1 MRATDR
7 RGIIMT
13 RNEAEI
19 ILKEHRQ
26 EHVLRGYD
34 ALSEQAQQ
42 ELLTQISEVNW
53 DDLTLAGVQ
62 TEIPLGKISPLGAV
76 EIAEINQRREEFEQA
91 GYDAIRKGKV
101 AALLLAGGMGTRL
114 GLDKPKGELNVGIDK
129 TLYLF
134 ECLIHNLM
142 DVTSVAGNSIP
153 LYIMTSEKNND
164 ETIAFFEEHDYFG
177 YPKEDV
183 AFFVQEMAA
192 AVDYDGK
199 LLLEAPG
206 RLATSP
212 NGNGGWFS
220 SLVKA
225 GLLEDVH
232 ARGVEWINIF
242 AVDNVLQR
250 ICDPAFIG
258 ATILSGKV
266 SGSKVV
272 RKVDAYEKMGV
283 LCLEDG
289 KPSVVEYYE
298 MSKEMAESTDEH
310 GNLLYAFGVILNY
323 IFRVDKLEEIVE
335 RHLPVHVV
343 EKKIPYITED
353 GTPVKPEAPNGYK
366 FETLVVDMIRMMD
379 DNLSYEVVREK
390 EFAPIKNLHGVDSL
404 DSARELLIKNGVE
417 L

>member
-1 MRATDR
+1 
-7 RGIIMT
+7 MT

-19 ILKEHRQ
+19 IVKEHQQ
-26 EHVLRGYD
+26 EHILRGFD

-53 DDLTLAGVQ
+53 DDLALAGVQ
-62 TEIPLGKISPLGAV
+62 TEIPLGEISPLGAV

-379 DNLSYEVVREK
+379 DNLPYEVVREK

>member
-1 MRATDR
+1 
-7 RGIIMT
+7 MT

-19 ILKEHRQ
+19 ILKEHQQ
-26 EHVLRGYD
+26 EHVLRGFD

-53 DDLTLAGVQ
+53 DDLALAGVQ
-62 TEIPLGKISPLGAV
+62 TEIPLGEISPLGAV

-164 ETIAFFEEHDYFG
+164 ETIAFFEQHDYFG

-298 MSKEMAESTDEH
+298 MSKEMAESTDER

-379 DNLSYEVVREK
+379 DNLPYEVAREK

>member
-1 MRATDR
+1 
-7 RGIIMT
+7 MT
-13 RNEAEI
+13 REEAINLLEE
-19 ILKEHRQ
+19 KGQ
-26 EHVLRGYD
+26 SHVMRGF
-34 ALSEQAQQ
+34 
-42 ELLTQISEVNW
+42 
-53 DDLTLAGVQ
+53 DDLTEEQQKGLLAQIEAVDWKVIELAGKQ
-62 TEIPLGKISPLGAV
+62 SKIPLGELSPLGAV
-76 EIAEINQRREEFEQA
+76 EVSEIEKREGEFREA
-91 GYDAIRKGKV
+91 GLTAIREGKV

-114 GLDKPKGELNVGIDK
+114 GLDKPKGELNVGINR
-129 TLYLF
+129 TLYIF
-134 ECLIHNLM
+134 QCLINNLM
-142 DVTSVAGNSIP
+142 DVTREAGATVP

-164 ETIAFFEEHDYFG
+164 ETIRFFEEHDYFG

-183 AFFVQEMAA
+183 AFFVQEMEA

-225 GLLEDVH
+225 GLLSDIH
-232 ARGVEWINIF
+232 QRGVEWINIF

-250 ICDPAFIG
+250 IADPLFIG
-258 ATILSGKV
+258 ATILNGKV

-289 KPSVVEYYE
+289 RPSVVEYYE
-298 MSKEMAESTDEH
+298 MSKDMAESTDEA
-310 GNLLYAFGVILNY
+310 GNLRYAFGVILNY
-323 IFRVDKLEEIVE
+323 LFRVDKLEEIVE
-335 RHLPVHVV
+335 RELPVHVV
-343 EKKIPYITED
+343 EKKIPYLAED
-353 GTPVKPEAPNGYK
+353 GTLVKPEEPNGYK

-379 DNLSYEVVREK
+379 NNLPFEVVRER

-404 DSARELLIKNGVE
+404 DSARELLQKNGIE

>member
-1 MRATDR
+1 
-7 RGIIMT
+7 MT
-13 RNEAEI
+13 REEAINLLEE
-19 ILKEHRQ
+19 KGQ
-26 EHVLRGYD
+26 SHVMRGF
-34 ALSEQAQQ
+34 
-42 ELLTQISEVNW
+42 
-53 DDLTLAGVQ
+53 DDLTEEQQKGLLAQIEAVDWKVIELAGKQ
-62 TEIPLGKISPLGAV
+62 SKIPLGELSPLGAV
-76 EIAEINQRREEFEQA
+76 EVSEIEKREGEFREA
-91 GYDAIRKGKV
+91 GLTAIREGKV

-114 GLDKPKGELNVGIDK
+114 GLDKPKGELNVGINR
-129 TLYLF
+129 TLYIF
-134 ECLIHNLM
+134 QCLINNLM
-142 DVTSVAGNSIP
+142 DVTREAGATVP

-164 ETIAFFEEHDYFG
+164 ETIRFFEEHDYFG

-225 GLLEDVH
+225 GLLSDIH
-232 ARGVEWINIF
+232 QRGVEWINIF
-242 AVDNVLQR
+242 AVDNVLQQ
-250 ICDPAFIG
+250 IADPLFIG
-258 ATILSGKV
+258 ATILNGKV

-289 KPSVVEYYE
+289 RPSVVEYYE
-298 MSKEMAESTDEH
+298 MSKDMAESTDEA
-310 GNLLYAFGVILNY
+310 GNLRYAFGVILNY
-323 IFRVDKLEEIVE
+323 LFRVDKLEEIVE
-335 RHLPVHVV
+335 RELPVHVV
-343 EKKIPYITED
+343 EKKIPYLAED
-353 GTPVKPEAPNGYK
+353 GTLVKPEEPNGYK

-379 DNLSYEVVREK
+379 NNLPFEVVRER

-404 DSARELLIKNGVE
+404 DSARELLQKNGIE